1 MTGIKDNDLVILRKI
16 YQEYSVLHENQAFL
30 CDLKRTFF
38 SLSFMSAPFS
48 VLTGLNAILCNIS
61 GNTLSNAVKMPLVF
75 PGMCCVSFG
84 VACIACSI
92 IQTAIGKKLA
102 SVSAELSE
110 KLRTAGI
117 SLEEFVFL
125 EQEQH
130 QPRKEL
136 EDK

>member
-1 MTGIKDNDLVILRKI
+1 MTEIKDNDLVILRKI
-16 YQEYSVLHENQAFL
+16 YQEYSVLHENQVFF
-30 CDLKRTFF
+30 CDLERTFF
-38 SLSFMSAPFS
+38 SLSFLAAPFL
-48 VLTGLNAILCNIS
+48 VLTGLTAVLCNIS
-61 GNTLSNAVKMPLVF
+61 GNTSNNVVKISVVF
-75 PGMCCVSFG
+75 SGMCCVSFG